1 MRNLMIIGNDSVD
14 FMKFKINVY
23 KSTNIGEIDKIYCL
37 GAAGTLDNELVT
49 AFAEEAKKEIEYI
62 VVKDEVNSKKEEV
75 KKVNK
80 KNNKKKNKVEET
92 IVEEIKEEVVE
103 EAKETTSVTLPENL
117 YCLVS
122 FRKDEYTNLYIEK
135 AKEAGILVCE
145 Y

>member
-1 MRNLMIIGNDSVD
+1 MRNLMIIGNDSAD

-37 GAAGTLDNELVT
+37 GAAGTLDTKLTT
-49 AFAEEAKKEIEYI
+49 AFAEEVKKEIEYM
-62 VVKDEVNSKKEEV
+62 VAEDKAESKKEV

-80 KNNKKKNKVEET
+80 KNNKKKNKA
-92 IVEEIKEEVVE
+92 EEIVAEEVKEEVAE
-103 EAKETTSVTLPENL
+103 EVKNAITVTLPEDL

-122 FRKDEYTNLYIEK
+122 FRKDDYTNLYIEK